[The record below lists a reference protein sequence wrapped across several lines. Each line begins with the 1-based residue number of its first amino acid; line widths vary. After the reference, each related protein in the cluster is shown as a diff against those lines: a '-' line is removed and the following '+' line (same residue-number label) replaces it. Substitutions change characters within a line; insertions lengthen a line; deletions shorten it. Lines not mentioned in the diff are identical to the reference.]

1 MTNKILIKLAEIE
14 SAENIHILHAVE
26 SGSRAWGF
34 ASPDSDYDVRFIYMR
49 EMRHY
54 LKLEKARDVIEW
66 PFDELLDISGWDLQ
80 KTLRLL
86 RSSNPTLFEWS
97 NSPII
102 YKTTEEWA
110 SVQKE
115 INNYFLAKSGLYHYL
130 STATGNYREYLK
142 GDMVKLKKYFY
153 VIRPILACKWI
164 LNKKCP
170 PPMLFSE
177 LFDTEL
183 EVEMRII
190 MADLL
195 EKKAITSE
203 IGEGKRIDE
212 LNDYIEKNLADL
224 KMAIEALPTE
234 QKSDWKKLN
243 DIFIDTISKKYA
255 MKNGNL
261 KQGFRLVS
269 KE

>member
-1 MTNKILIKLAEIE
+1 
-14 SAENIHILHAVE
+14 
-26 SGSRAWGF
+26 
-34 ASPDSDYDVRFIYMR
+34 
-49 EMRHY
+49 
-54 LKLEKARDVIEW
+54 
-66 PFDELLDISGWDLQ
+66 
-80 KTLRLL
+80 
-86 RSSNPTLFEWS
+86 
-97 NSPII
+97 
-102 YKTTEEWA
+102 
-110 SVQKE
+110 
-115 INNYFLAKSGLYHYL
+115 
-130 STATGNYREYLK
+130 
-142 GDMVKLKKYFY
+142 
-153 VIRPILACKWI
+153 
-164 LNKKCP
+164 
-170 PPMLFSE
+170 MLFSE

-190 MADLL
+190 VADLL